1 MPRTTREWARRKL
14 DMALN
19 NLDWVDRHLL
29 EVVDVYLEA
38 HPEIAAPL
46 EQATQ
51 VSGMLKQLLLTVKGN
66 I

>member
-14 DMALN
+14 DMAVN
-19 NLDWVDRHLL
+19 NLEWVDRHLL
-29 EVVDVYLEA
+29 EVIDVYLEA

-51 VSGMLKQLLLTVKGN
+51 AGDMLKTLLLQIKNN